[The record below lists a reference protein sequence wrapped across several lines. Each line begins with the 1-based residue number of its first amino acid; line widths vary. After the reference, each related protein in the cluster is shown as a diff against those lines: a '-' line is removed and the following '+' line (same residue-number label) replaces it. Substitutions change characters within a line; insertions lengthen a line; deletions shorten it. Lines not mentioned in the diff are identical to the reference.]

1 MSRRG
6 GSKRPRRGRHEPNR
20 SATRLHAV
28 PSPAGSPGPGSDP
41 GAGPGPGHGSDT
53 VPDDLLL
60 REIREAL
67 RSDDPTAVATIVS
80 SLLSVTSE
88 WASGPALTIADLIA
102 ADRFD
107 DDPFDDD
114 PFDEDGDTPAPIPL
128 AMLLESFIGVPFAE
142 TTAALTAMEPML
154 IDELEAAKVRRAL
167 ATRRHPMPEH
177 VKGVRDIAVTRAGH
191 VGDELG
197 DGDNVVLG
205 LAWPGT
211 RGVTAVI
218 YVDEAFGTRVK
229 DVFIVAE
236 PFDLV
241 IERYGQLIAEQGR
254 RPSDVTEIDLA
265 DARASLHRAITL
277 GEAPDAQA
285 VPDDWSGPND
295 EPLGWPAARPFV
307 ELLLRRMPEGGSSVL
322 SSTTFPELS
331 AADAVAQF
339 LSSPEYAALR
349 GPHTREA
356 AELIAADAER
366 WAGHPLRLSPLQVEL
381 ALSQRLPWA
390 PGSSEALDVI
400 EDVLPAYVRFVH
412 ARLGIPVYATMETL
426 DAVDEWID
434 DFYDA
439 RTDAFDGLD
448 DEFLSALAAAQRGD
462 LGPLMRQSLASR
474 VGGSAELDRLDA
486 EPLPAEPLDLDTV
499 PPDIRDTVTAVSDA
513 IDQWLDTSP
522 AVEHLGDLREE
533 WRTACRRFL
542 TGAASRDPGCLR
554 RRASV
559 EGRAGGVLWA
569 TGRANNLVGHSGA
582 IPAQDLA
589 SDFGIKGSPSSKVST
604 MARAYTGGRW
614 DVDGNLA
621 DARLLISTVRAEY
634 VIQRDQP

>member
-1 MSRRG
+1 
-6 GSKRPRRGRHEPNR
+6 
-20 SATRLHAV
+20 
-28 PSPAGSPGPGSDP
+28 
-41 GAGPGPGHGSDT
+41 
-53 VPDDLLL
+53 
-60 REIREAL
+60 
-67 RSDDPTAVATIVS
+67 
-80 SLLSVTSE
+80 
-88 WASGPALTIADLIA
+88 
-102 ADRFD
+102 
-107 DDPFDDD
+107 
-114 PFDEDGDTPAPIPL
+114 
-128 AMLLESFIGVPFAE
+128 
-142 TTAALTAMEPML
+142 
-154 IDELEAAKVRRAL
+154 
-167 ATRRHPMPEH
+167 
-177 VKGVRDIAVTRAGH
+177 
-191 VGDELG
+191 
-197 DGDNVVLG
+197 
-205 LAWPGT
+205 
-211 RGVTAVI
+211 
-218 YVDEAFGTRVK
+218 
-229 DVFIVAE
+229 
-236 PFDLV
+236 
-241 IERYGQLIAEQGR
+241 
-254 RPSDVTEIDLA
+254 
-265 DARASLHRAITL
+265 
-277 GEAPDAQA
+277 
-285 VPDDWSGPND
+285 
-295 EPLGWPAARPFV
+295 
-307 ELLLRRMPEGGSSVL
+307 
-322 SSTTFPELS
+322 
-331 AADAVAQF
+331 
-339 LSSPEYAALR
+339 
-349 GPHTREA
+349 
-356 AELIAADAER
+356 
-366 WAGHPLRLSPLQVEL
+366 
-381 ALSQRLPWA
+381 
-390 PGSSEALDVI
+390 ALDVI
-400 EDVLPAYVRFVH
+400 EDVLPAYVRFAH
-412 ARLGIPVYATMETL
+412 ARLGIPVDATMETL

-569 TGRANNLVGHSGA
+569 IGRANNLVGLSGA